1 MKLVLDAGVVLRLLD
16 EGRALPAGYE
26 FLAPTLMR
34 SEVLESLYR
43 AARSGDVDERTA
55 RAHLATFATMKI
67 RYLGDK
73 VLRRRAWEVASEL
86 GWESTRTAEYVA
98 LTQLQADAYVTLDA
112 DIAAALDGVIQVK
125 SYEQL
130 T

>member
-16 EGRALPAGYE
+16 EDRGLPAGHE

-43 AARSGDVDERTA
+43 SARSGDLDERAA
-55 RAHLATFATMKI
+55 RAKLATYAAMKI

-73 VLRRRAWEVASEL
+73 VLRRRAWEIASEL

-98 LTQLQADAYVTLDA
+98 LTQLQAQAYVTLDEDLAA
-112 DIAAALDGVIQVK
+112 DLASVVRLK
-125 SYEQL
+125 EYESL
-130 T
+130 A